1 MLLLEDKPT
10 LGMQQYEN
18 EQEPPALS
26 RESYQELKSQ
36 ALAFV
41 STLQRLKAENLA
53 SRRTQRLAD
62 GGIESIEQIIEKVES
77 ALGSG
82 PQAIEHHENSS
93 LISKRSRLLL
103 KYIQLLYQDI
113 FGHVKEFWESQADEQ
128 QKESTRKESF
138 DRSTMLSISD

>member
-1 MLLLEDKPT
+1 M
-10 LGMQQYEN
+10 
-18 EQEPPALS
+18 
-26 RESYQELKSQ
+26 
-36 ALAFV
+36 
-41 STLQRLKAENLA
+41 A

-82 PQAIEHHENSS
+82 PQAIEHPENSS

-113 FGHVKEFWESQADEQ
+113 FGHVKEFWENQADEQ
-128 QKESTRKESF
+128 QKESARKESF